1 MSKVNLQGQILE
13 RPGQAGAVDGCAVA
27 LDWGGMEE
35 ENSVIRGL
43 YEVRAKSP

>member
-27 LDWGGMEE
+27 LDWMLHGIG
-35 ENSVIRGL
+35 
-43 YEVRAKSP
+43 KK